1 MPFKTV
7 QVFRP
12 EYPLDITPGMDRL
25 AHPDEITRVKLAE
38 LITRDELP
46 RYRGDEVT
54 FDRTDTSFTITM
66 LWKSREV
73 AQEYADF
80 CSSSVPS
87 YPDDE
92 EFLISVEV
100 IEY

>member
-7 QVFRP
+7 QVFKP

-25 AHPDEITRVKLAE
+25 AHPDEIARVKLAE
-38 LITRDELP
+38 LIARDELP

-66 LWKSREV
+66 QWKSQEV

-80 CSSSVPS
+80 CSAAQSS
-87 YPDDE
+87 YPGNE
-92 EFLISVEV
+92 AFLISVEV

>member
-7 QVFRP
+7 QNLDPTF
-12 EYPLDITPGMDRL
+12 PLDTTPGLDRFTH
-25 AHPDEITRVKLAE
+25 ADEITRAFHAG
-38 LITRDELP
+38 LIERGVLP

-54 FDRTDTSFTITM
+54 FDRSETALVITM
-66 LWKSREV
+66 QWPSQEV

-80 CSSSVPS
+80 CTAHIDPAYLKSP
-87 YPDDE
+87 
-92 EFLISVEV
+92 VEV

>member
-7 QVFRP
+7 QVCKP
-12 EYPLDITPGMDRL
+12 DYPLDITPGMDRL
-25 AHPDEITRVKLAE
+25 SHPDEITRVKLSE
-38 LITRDELP
+38 LIDRGELP

-54 FDRTDTSFTITM
+54 FDRTDTGFTITM
-66 LWKSREV
+66 QWNSQAV

-80 CSSSVPS
+80 CSS
-87 YPDDE
+87 YPGNE
-92 EFLISVEV
+92 EFLTSVEV